1 MKKNYKLLATLVLS
15 GLAGAAFGVLP
26 AEAAVT
32 VRSADGTE
40 TSLTKTE
47 FTSLYGNTYTDST
60 SGNTVSISGE
70 GTVTLKGETVSSGGS
85 SYTDSTLAGAY
96 AYTLESGDASNN
108 KLSVTDGASVSFS
121 NAMDNWIAGGRSLKG
136 AASGNQVTL
145 SGVSLNLPDATTS
158 SLEIAGG
165 VTGASASASASGNTV
180 TLSNSTAQ
188 SSYIYGGYGYM
199 EYYGD
204 TSAEADAVAGV
215 NHNTVTLTNTSASGT
230 SVYGGYVSSSSSAPA
245 LNASSNTV
253 EISNTAE
260 KEYGVSTVT
269 GGYTEYGDAND
280 NTVKITGTKVTD
292 DDEIYLT
299 SVSSDITG
307 GETESGNADGN
318 TVTLDTIAS
327 SGIVYGG
334 RAGNGNNVAEAVLM
348 SVLAVSAEESTETD
362 TSTEADPISTSASS
376 NSVTI
381 TGSQVKGVYGGVGQ
395 IGSAKGNI
403 VTITDSSVEM
413 EAVGGETGD
422 MVGWITQPG
431 QLKDA
436 ENNQVIVNGSSTI
449 GTVVGGEAAAANTF
463 DEKYDEVQT
472 SGKSSGNTVTIND
485 GTVKNSVLGG
495 HSAMSDAIGNTVN
508 IAGGI
513 IGTESSGTGEAD
525 DNAIA
530 GGFAE
535 EGQANNNTVNITG
548 GTLGAMMSLYG
559 GYSEKGSS
567 SNTLNLHTKGNTVKN
582 LGYFQNLNFYVPEGT
597 AAGETMVTVT
607 GNADVSKAVIQAG
620 IEKTTKLAPG
630 QAINLIYD
638 AGGIK
643 TDGTS
648 YSMMSGKDI
657 VSDAG
662 FVDRK
667 AAVKKQDDNTIVV
680 YVPKDEKGTIHP
692 DTKIIPEDRENGIN
706 TIKNAGDL
714 VSNAAEGAWKED
726 HDVDAKFV
734 PYAIVGGYDLHYN
747 TGSYIDSNGMAANVG
762 LIRRI
767 RRDGAIDTVMPFL
780 EYGRSNYASFLDDGA
795 RGDGRQHYTGGGVLL
810 RRDLDDG
817 KYYEGA
823 IRAGRLKG
831 DFHGIIDSTALRYD
845 SSAPYVAA
853 QAGAGKIYA
862 KDRDTYDLYGKFFWT
877 HLGSDTATIRN
888 SRGEAKYEFDDINSY
903 RTRLGMR
910 WTRNFDKV
918 RSLYAGIGWDYEF
931 DSKARAF
938 YDAYRTDTPT
948 VKGSSEFLELG
959 WKSKVTSDH
968 PWGVDLKATGWT
980 GKQEGGTLFATVSRS
995 F

>member
-165 VTGASASASASGNTV
+165 VSASASASGNTV

-188 SSYIYGGYGYM
+188 SSDIYGGYM

-260 KEYGVSTVT
+260 KEYGVFTVT
-269 GGYTEYGDAND
+269 GGCTEYGDAND

-307 GETESGNADGN
+307 GETKSGNADGN
-318 TVTLDTIAS
+318 TVTLDTITS

-334 RAGNGNNVAEAVLM
+334 RAGNGNNVPVLM
-348 SVLAVSAEESTETD
+348 SVLAVSTEESTETD

-381 TGSQVKGVYGGVGQ
+381 TGSQVEGVYGGVGQ

-413 EAVGGETGD
+413 EAVGGETGYMMD
-422 MVGWITQPG
+422 WITQPG

-449 GTVVGGEAAAANTF
+449 GIVVGGKAAAANTF
-463 DEKYDEVQT
+463 DFDNEDKEYKEVQT
-472 SGKSSGNTVTIND
+472 SGN
-485 GTVKNSVLGG
+485 LL
-495 HSAMSDAIGNTVN
+495 AIP
-508 IAGGI
+508 
-513 IGTESSGTGEAD
+513 S
-525 DNAIA
+525 
-530 GGFAE
+530 
-535 EGQANNNTVNITG
+535 
-548 GTLGAMMSLYG
+548 
-559 GYSEKGSS
+559 
-567 SNTLNLHTKGNTVKN
+567 
-582 LGYFQNLNFYVPEGT
+582 P
-597 AAGETMVTVT
+597 
-607 GNADVSKAVIQAG
+607 
-620 IEKTTKLAPG
+620 
-630 QAINLIYD
+630 
-638 AGGIK
+638 
-643 TDGTS
+643 
-648 YSMMSGKDI
+648 SM
-657 VSDAG
+657 
-662 FVDRK
+662 
-667 AAVKKQDDNTIVV
+667 
-680 YVPKDEKGTIHP
+680 
-692 DTKIIPEDRENGIN
+692 
-706 TIKNAGDL
+706 
-714 VSNAAEGAWKED
+714 
-726 HDVDAKFV
+726 
-734 PYAIVGGYDLHYN
+734 
-747 TGSYIDSNGMAANVG
+747 
-762 LIRRI
+762 
-767 RRDGAIDTVMPFL
+767 
-780 EYGRSNYASFLDDGA
+780 
-795 RGDGRQHYTGGGVLL
+795 
-810 RRDLDDG
+810 
-817 KYYEGA
+817 
-823 IRAGRLKG
+823 
-831 DFHGIIDSTALRYD
+831 TAL
-845 SSAPYVAA
+845 
-853 QAGAGKIYA
+853 
-862 KDRDTYDLYGKFFWT
+862 
-877 HLGSDTATIRN
+877 
-888 SRGEAKYEFDDINSY
+888 
-903 RTRLGMR
+903 
-910 WTRNFDKV
+910 
-918 RSLYAGIGWDYEF
+918 
-931 DSKARAF
+931 
-938 YDAYRTDTPT
+938 
-948 VKGSSEFLELG
+948 
-959 WKSKVTSDH
+959 
-968 PWGVDLKATGWT
+968 
-980 GKQEGGTLFATVSRS
+980 
-995 F
+995 